1 MRISTE
7 ITPFRAIEALT
18 SAVHVGPSLVRV
30 SRVFGGVCVCA
41 WDTPWL
47 DGFEL
52 PESDELMLA
61 YHSRGSHD
69 VRRQQGALLS
79 RNRSI
84 PGLLTLI
91 PPGHSVAYHTGGRV
105 SFTTLHISRAALGEF
120 LRSGTDLPAH
130 DLFAFRDPFVASCV
144 DSLLREA
151 RVPDR
156 WSPRFVSAVTE
167 ALLLQ
172 LLRHSPTEPELGT
185 AKSLETRVAET
196 RSRIDSNLA
205 GDLSLETLAE
215 EAGVSRAHFARVF
228 RQLVNESPHHY
239 VMNRRIEHAKDLLS
253 GSTATLKEIAHESG
267 FCSQAHLTHLFRT
280 RLGLT
285 PQQYR
290 RKHRPDTTRR
300 V

>member
-1 MRISTE
+1 MRTSTE
-7 ITPFRAIEALT
+7 IKPFRAIEALA
-18 SAVHVGPSLVRV
+18 SAVHVGPSLIRE

-47 DGFEL
+47 EGFEL

-91 PPGHSVAYHTGGRV
+91 PPGHSVAYHTGGHV
-105 SFTTLHISRAALGEF
+105 SFTTLHISRTALGEF
-120 LRSGTDLPAH
+120 LRSGADLPAH

-172 LLRHSPTEPELGT
+172 LLRHTPSEPDPGN

-196 RSRIDSNLA
+196 QSRIDANLA

-215 EAGVSRAHFARVF
+215 EAGFSRAHFARVF
-228 RQLVNESPHHY
+228 RQVVNESPHHY
-239 VMNRRIEHAKDLLS
+239 VMNRRIEHAKDLLT
-253 GSTATLKEIAHESG
+253 GSTAALKEIAHEAG

-290 RKHRPDTTRR
+290 RKHGPGPH
-300 V
+300 

>member
-1 MRISTE
+1 MSYSTG
-7 ITPFRAIEALT
+7 IKSFGAIEALT
-18 SAVHVGPSLVRV
+18 TAVHVGPSLIRE

-41 WDTPWL
+41 WNTPWL
-47 DGFEL
+47 EGFEL
-52 PESDELMLA
+52 PESDELVLA

-69 VRRQQGALLS
+69 VRRQQGGALS
-79 RNRSI
+79 RSRSI

-91 PPGHSVAYHTGGRV
+91 PPGHAVAYHTGGRV
-105 SFTTLHISRAALGEF
+105 SFTTLHVSRTALGEF
-120 LRSGTDLPAH
+120 LRGGTDLPAQ

-156 WSPRFVSAVTE
+156 WTPRFVSAVAE

-172 LLRHSPTEPELGT
+172 LLRRSTTT
-185 AKSLETRVAET
+185 AVSGNQKSLETRVSET

-215 EAGVSRAHFARVF
+215 EAGISRAHFARIF
-228 RQLVNESPHHY
+228 RQVVNESPHHY
-239 VMNRRIEHAKDLLS
+239 VMSRRIEHAKNLLT
-253 GSTATLKEIAHESG
+253 GSSAALKEIAQEAG

-290 RKHRPDTTRR
+290 RKHRPIPH
-300 V
+300 